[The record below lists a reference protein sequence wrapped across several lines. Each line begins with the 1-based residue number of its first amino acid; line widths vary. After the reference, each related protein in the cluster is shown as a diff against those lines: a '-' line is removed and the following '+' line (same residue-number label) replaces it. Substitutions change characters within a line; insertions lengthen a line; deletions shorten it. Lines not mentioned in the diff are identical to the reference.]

1 MRQPKVTKEYKED
14 LGERE
19 TEGLFDYAY
28 TYEEYGFTSA
38 IAGTERASTPTS
50 RGSPPLSGS

>member
-28 TYEEYGFTSA
+28 TY
-38 IAGTERASTPTS
+38 
-50 RGSPPLSGS
+50 